1 MDNSDIMTKAEKIA
15 EHAHNEAKGYI
26 PDVSVDAIFEVL
38 LDVLLKKTSAK
49 EAAKKIAGPYK
60 EAVPKYIKCFINVA
74 KSDCLNDVRSS
85 IITYVNE
92 FLSNSNIEEISKLSD
107 TDFAKKLEASSEK
120 IILLSFDFMR
130 GKIPAEKFVEK
141 LGTTGIKEPVN
152 IFISSLVPDEL
163 KNINI
168 ARMDSLKIADIILT
182 KISAEKIVITA
193 FSCMAIA
200 GFSGAF
206 LITSKYLKED
216 WLSYENRLKIQQEND
231 VIIEKI
237 SEYRKQLNSFVDAY
251 LVEHITVYQ
260 QGFQAMD
267 RAIAKH
273 DTDGFIS
280 ANVTIQE
287 ALGYDVQFRNQSE
300 FDGLMNSSETIKL

>member
-130 GKIPAEKFVEK
+130 GKIPAEK
-141 LGTTGIKEPVN
+141 I
-152 IFISSLVPDEL
+152 
-163 KNINI
+163 
-168 ARMDSLKIADIILT
+168 
-182 KISAEKIVITA
+182 
-193 FSCMAIA
+193 C
-200 GFSGAF
+200 
-206 LITSKYLKED
+206 
-216 WLSYENRLKIQQEND
+216 
-231 VIIEKI
+231 
-237 SEYRKQLNSFVDAY
+237 
-251 LVEHITVYQ
+251 
-260 QGFQAMD
+260 
-267 RAIAKH
+267 
-273 DTDGFIS
+273 
-280 ANVTIQE
+280 
-287 ALGYDVQFRNQSE
+287 
-300 FDGLMNSSETIKL
+300 